1 MLTNLQSNFPLW
13 SSVHRGNSP
22 GSGPASRCVMHW
34 MWAFDKTSG
43 NGLKLCQWRFRLDI
57 RKTVFSVRVA
67 VQWHSLLRKVVD
79 SPGGP
84 WRHSRTVEMWHWG
97 ICFSG
102 RLRKSGVNKFSELVL
117 TCVVLMKF
125 NLWIPA
131 VVLNFIKLHWKENW
145 EGKVKYL
152 VVPCKTWNI
161 SMSIGLQCY
170 SQ

>member
-1 MLTNLQSNFPLW
+1 MDT
-13 SSVHRGNSP
+13 
-22 GSGPASRCVMHW
+22 
-34 MWAFDKTSG
+34 
-43 NGLKLCQWRFRLDI
+43 
-57 RKTVFSVRVA
+57 VRVILSFCGINWVSALATLIRLHWLFLYIRDSCPLVYIVSTASCFELA
-67 VQWHSLLRKVVD
+67 VIHYSERN
-79 SPGGP
+79 
-84 WRHSRTVEMWHWG
+84 G
-97 ICFSG
+97 ITLGKTNKQKDKKQMHKGKPYLNYGKIQCRVYCFPG